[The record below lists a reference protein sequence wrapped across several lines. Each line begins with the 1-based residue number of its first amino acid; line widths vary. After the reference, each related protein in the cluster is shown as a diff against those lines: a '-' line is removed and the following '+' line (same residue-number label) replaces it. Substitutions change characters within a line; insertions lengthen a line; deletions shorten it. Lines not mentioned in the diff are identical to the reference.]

1 MWRARGFEADEGYP
15 RKMRR
20 TREIPVIN
28 IISKES
34 AVRPNYVLCDYF
46 LVRIDVLFA
55 FHLNT
60 VCMSRKSPKFVCVI
74 DPFRRQLGEVLSGAN
89 CTEGAGACQT

>member
-20 TREIPVIN
+20 TREIPVI

-34 AVRPNYVLCDYF
+34 EVRPNYVLCDCF

-55 FHLNT
+55 FHLKT

>member
-20 TREIPVIN
+20 TREIPVI

-34 AVRPNYVLCDYF
+34 EVRPNYVVCDCF

-55 FHLNT
+55 FHLKT

-74 DPFRRQLGEVLSGAN
+74 DPFRRQLGYPVLSGAN